1 METRNRRLE
10 IRNGLLEMSSEKKTE
25 WILEAVA
32 DIEKLEEELKVY
44 RRKVVK
50 LYEKIKKLEDENKS
64 LIVEAATDI
73 KNLEDE
79 NESLIVEY
87 AVDIKKL
94 EDENKRL
101 KAQLE
106 MNQDVT
112 QPGDDVFIPRSYSG
126 IPSNLKKTT
135 KDWSKTL
142 PEVYNLVP
150 PRRIFTKDSPQG
162 PTPPRRKTDKG
173 GKRGKNIKTMR
184 KYSKK

>member
-1 METRNRRLE
+1 MNQ
-10 IRNGLLEMSSEKKTE
+10 
-25 WILEAVA
+25 
-32 DIEKLEEELKVY
+32 ELK
-44 RRKVVK
+44 
-50 LYEKIKKLEDENKS
+50 
-64 LIVEAATDI
+64 
-73 KNLEDE
+73 
-79 NESLIVEY
+79 
-87 AVDIKKL
+87 
-94 EDENKRL
+94 
-101 KAQLE
+101 

-126 IPSNLKKTT
+126 IPSNLKKPT

-162 PTPPRRKTDKG
+162 PTPPRRKTGKTDKG